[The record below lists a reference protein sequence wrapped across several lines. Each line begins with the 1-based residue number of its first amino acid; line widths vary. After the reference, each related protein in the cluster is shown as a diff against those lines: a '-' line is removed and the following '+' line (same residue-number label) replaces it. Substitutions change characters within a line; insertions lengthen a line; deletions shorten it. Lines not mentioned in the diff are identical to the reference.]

1 MAHLCP
7 RCPQRAMFLAAAR
20 GPARV
25 RRMSAARA
33 ALAVPEPHRGGA
45 KTRSEDARRENVDVA
60 TAGSNNVVPF
70 RRKLP
75 ETVPDAPPA
84 SAEEGATR
92 ARASPAS
99 RRHDSC
105 S

>member
-1 MAHLCP
+1 
-7 RCPQRAMFLAAAR
+7 MFLAAAR
-20 GPARV
+20 GRARV

-45 KTRSEDARRENVDVA
+45 TTRSEDARRENVDVA
-60 TAGSNNVVPF
+60 TASNNVVPF

-84 SAEEGATR
+84 SAEEGATTR

-105 S
+105 SRHPQSP

>member
-7 RCPQRAMFLAAAR
+7 RYPQRAMFLAAAR
-20 GPARV
+20 GRARV

-33 ALAVPEPHRGGA
+33 ALAVPEPHRG
-45 KTRSEDARRENVDVA
+45 ENVDVA
-60 TAGSNNVVPF
+60 TASNNVVPF

-84 SAEEGATR
+84 SAEEGATTR

-105 S
+105 SRHPQSP